1 MEVIIVIVAIGRAVW
16 AHLQIELFDDERD
29 IHRLFSLAGNNH
41 NLFVSQNKNSR
52 LGDDPMS
59 LS

>member
-1 MEVIIVIVAIGRAVW
+1 
-16 AHLQIELFDDERD
+16 
-29 IHRLFSLAGNNH
+29 LFSLAGNNH